1 MAKRK
6 QEDPPSGSPAW
17 MATFSD
23 LMNLLLCFF
32 VLLFAM
38 SSVDEDKFEQLVASL
53 SASFGVVEGGST
65 SVLEGTLISSGID
78 NLNELSDYYN
88 TLGVASQGDPNSV
101 MESLEEAEEE
111 QLVEM
116 LEETRQNQGI
126 EESEQMA
133 EELEDAI
140 DEAGIEGKIDIQVDS
155 QYVQLTLNGALLFDS
170 AQAQIKSGA
179 QELVNKVG
187 DILKY
192 YEDNKIEIEGHTD
205 SVPLIGDARYADN
218 AELSSA
224 RALSVA
230 KYLYQEKGIP
240 IKNMKWTGRG
250 EYEPIASNDTEEGR
264 ALNRRV
270 EIKIYNELYSKDLK
284 SKKSKKNKKSNK
296 K

>member
-284 SKKSKKNKKSNK
+284 SKKNKKSIK

>member
-53 SASFGVVEGGST
+53 SASFGVVEGGSA

-78 NLNELSDYYN
+78 NLNELNDYYN

-101 MESLEEAEEE
+101 MESLEDAQEE
-111 QLVEM
+111 QLVKM

-270 EIKIYNELYSKDLK
+270 EIKIYNELYSNDLK
-284 SKKSKKNKKSNK
+284 SKNNKKSNK

>member
-88 TLGVASQGDPNSV
+88 MLGVASQGDPNSV
-101 MESLEEAEEE
+101 MESLEDAEEE
-111 QLVEM
+111 QLVKM

-205 SVPLIGDARYADN
+205 SVPLIGDAKYADN

-270 EIKIYNELYSKDLK
+270 EIKIYNELYSNDLK
-284 SKKSKKNKKSNK
+284 SKNNKKSNK

>member
-53 SASFGVVEGGST
+53 SASFGVVEGGSA

-88 TLGVASQGDPNSV
+88 MLGVASQGDPNSV
-101 MESLEEAEEE
+101 MESLEDAEEE
-111 QLVEM
+111 QLVKM

-126 EESEQMA
+126 EQSEQMA
-133 EELEDAI
+133 EELQDAI

-170 AQAQIKSGA
+170 AEAQIKSGA
-179 QELVNKVG
+179 RELVNKVG

-205 SVPLIGDARYADN
+205 SVPLIGDARYEDN

-224 RALSVA
+224 RALAVA

-250 EYEPIASNDTEEGR
+250 EYEPVASNDTEEGR

-270 EIKIYNELYSKDLK
+270 EIKIYNELYSDN
-284 SKKSKKNKKSNK
+284 SSGKKSKK
-296 K
+296 